1 MLRLELWFGRIL
13 GSAPVFFKKQ
23 QTTNSG
29 VYSFIKIN
37 LLPEFIYLSK
47 FIYYRSVFRLF
58 IHEIFFDLED
68 PDNELCW
75 QYKMMTYAA
84 LINVDRLGSDS
95 QTVVRVPRVM
105 RQVFPGNT

>member
-1 MLRLELWFGRIL
+1 MLRLELRFGRIL

-23 QTTNSG
+23 QTPDPAH
-29 VYSFIKIN
+29 YHH
-37 LLPEFIYLSK
+37 LRESK

-58 IHEIFFDLED
+58 IREIFFDLED

-75 QYKMMTYAA
+75 QDKMMTYAA